1 LPDPNALLAADVA
14 HHAALGGNDELCVRA
29 CLAAGQRCIRVFA
42 NVEAQALADR
52 ARQRL
57 DRLPT
62 EVRIPLHI
70 GLLRLSIESGA
81 WKLCPRE
88 IESELTRT
96 LLEAQSAGLSG
107 EVAAGWALLSELHEE
122 GGNAAS
128 AKRSIVLSEQAS
140 RDADPETKAR
150 AIALAGRCLAQL
162 ENDMPR
168 AKTLLEEATALSAPL
183 QLALPDISL
192 GLGLIRYQEG
202 EIDDSERLLCEGWAV
217 AARQLNHWLAS
228 ESLSRLIMLLLE
240 RGQLDVAIVRCADLE
255 PLAAKLGD
263 GSELPFARTLAALV
277 KTARGEGDASSGLES
292 ALAGLRAIDT
302 KGHLAYALNFVANL
316 DLRAGR
322 CASAA
327 ARAEEALHAAEAV
340 GRRTEV
346 ARART
351 VLAQVAHRT
360 GAPEAATAHL
370 EALRDDLHRPLGLA
384 RAVVSTVAAL
394 ATEVGCALPAPATA
408 ERDPPHPLASV
419 PT

>member
-1 LPDPNALLAADVA
+1 
-14 HHAALGGNDELCVRA
+14 
-29 CLAAGQRCIRVFA
+29 
-42 NVEAQALADR
+42 
-52 ARQRL
+52 
-57 DRLPT
+57 
-62 EVRIPLHI
+62 
-70 GLLRLSIESGA
+70 
-81 WKLCPRE
+81 
-88 IESELTRT
+88 
-96 LLEAQSAGLSG
+96 
-107 EVAAGWALLSELHEE
+107 
-122 GGNAAS
+122 
-128 AKRSIVLSEQAS
+128 
-140 RDADPETKAR
+140 
-150 AIALAGRCLAQL
+150 
-162 ENDMPR
+162 
-168 AKTLLEEATALSAPL
+168 
-183 QLALPDISL
+183 
-192 GLGLIRYQEG
+192 
-202 EIDDSERLLCEGWAV
+202 
-217 AARQLNHWLAS
+217 
-228 ESLSRLIMLLLE
+228 MLLLE